1 MKRVLAWAFGIL
13 ALALIATIVFV
24 ELRNR
29 SGAHKAEAEFAAH
42 EPSPIGD
49 FGATR
54 TLSIL
59 PLIDWHTSGPELRG
73 EMGVS
78 YLIETDDHPQEGNY
92 AVAGQSAYEFLGI
105 EPGNVPL
112 VYLVQALLSRAFHSQ
127 EDPGKAGIRQQL

>member
-1 MKRVLAWAFGIL
+1 MQRVLAWTFGVVGL
-13 ALALIATIVFV
+13 VLIAAVVFV

-29 SGAHKAEAEFAAH
+29 SGVRRAEAEFAAY

-54 TLSIL
+54 MLSIL

-78 YLIETDDHPQEGNY
+78 YLIETDEHRILFD
-92 AVAGQSAYEFLGI
+92 VGQNTA
-105 EPGNVPL
+105 
-112 VYLVQALLSRAFHSQ
+112 Q
-127 EDPGKAGIRQQL
+127 K

>member
-1 MKRVLAWAFGIL
+1 MRRVLKWIVGVL
-13 ALALIATIVFV
+13 GLVLIAAVVFV

-29 SGAHKAEAEFAAH
+29 SGVRRAEAEFAAY
-42 EPSPIGD
+42 EPPPIGD

-78 YLIETDDHPQEGNY
+78 YLIETDEVIAMFSDTFGD
-92 AVAGQSAYEFLGI
+92 AYRHVRVGERI
-105 EPGNVPL
+105 L
-112 VYLVQALLSRAFHSQ
+112 VGPSQ
-127 EDPGKAGIRQQL
+127 